1 MGGKIQFVG
10 YCGDSL
16 TPEIAMSENIPNTT
30 HCHKNLFLGMY
41 PRIKVGTCWEKSI
54 VSYLNSI
61 CIEIE
66 LIIQD
71 FMNTE
76 IIINY
81 IHKDQNYLWD
91 GDIYTMTTGVHNYE
105 RRAFRINFII
115 YIIDR

>member
-1 MGGKIQFVG
+1 M
-10 YCGDSL
+10 
-16 TPEIAMSENIPNTT
+16 
-30 HCHKNLFLGMY
+30 
-41 PRIKVGTCWEKSI
+41 GTCWEKSI